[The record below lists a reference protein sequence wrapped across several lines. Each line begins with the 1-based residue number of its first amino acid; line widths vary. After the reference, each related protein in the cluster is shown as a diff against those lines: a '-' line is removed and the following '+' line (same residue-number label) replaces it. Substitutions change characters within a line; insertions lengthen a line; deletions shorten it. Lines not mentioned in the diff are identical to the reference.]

1 MAKERT
7 KLRGRRIFFQGVVLC
22 LFAGLSAVAV
32 TYFNG
37 SPEAVQYKTARVVQ
51 GHIAVVV
58 SATGTL
64 TPVTTVEVGSQ
75 LTGKI
80 QSLFADFNS
89 TVQQGQVIAQLN
101 PATFEAQVAEA
112 TAQLESARA
121 TVESSRAAL
130 ESAKASWKSS
140 RANVLNAQANV
151 EKTRIALIESDRAFE
166 RAAELASRN
175 LIARGEMETTR
186 ASRESAEALLRS
198 ARAQYEAAGADA
210 EAKESEVRASE
221 AQLRSAEARVRQAL
235 ATLELANANLG
246 YTTIIAPISGIVV
259 SRNVDVGQTVSAS
272 LRAPTLFTI
281 AEDLSKVQAIA
292 KVDEADI
299 GKVRQGQK
307 AVFTV
312 EAYPDRRFKGILSQ
326 VRLNPITVEQ
336 VVTYD
341 VVIDVPN
348 PDLTLRPGMTAA
360 ISIIVK
366 RKENALLVPHAAL
379 RVRLPAEEETK
390 ERPAR
395 GASASP
401 PSNDPKS
408 RPGRSEEGRETPR
421 SGVWLLSPDGRPE
434 RVWVK
439 LGLSDEK
446 FAEVLSGEVREG
458 QEVIV
463 GVASDAKAAS
473 TRRSSPLMPV
483 KLSFK

>member
-7 KLRGRRIFFQGVVLC
+7 KLRGRKIFFQVVALC
-22 LFAGLSAVAV
+22 LLAGLSAVAV
-32 TYFNG
+32 AYFNG
-37 SPEAVQYKTARVVQ
+37 SPETVQYKTARVVQ

-140 RANVLNAQANV
+140 RANVINAQANV
-151 EKTRIALIESDRAFE
+151 EKTRIALMESDRAFE

-186 ASRESAEALLRS
+186 ASRESAVALLRS

-379 RVRLPAEEETK
+379 RVRLPAEGETK

-408 RPGRSEEGRETPR
+408 RPGQSEEGRETPR

-463 GVASDAKAAS
+463 GVASEARAAS